1 MLDSVPHTEWLLFYV
16 LATMQLSNH
25 SYLFLI
31 HVSMWYMFSIVFS
44 NKNNFC
50 ILGNLKVEALGEIEV
65 ATKLLEDD
73 TAMQVLVSVTVYSSY
88 KWFYVIFY
96 VVPSTWTMSNSN
108 LDLVAV
114 INSLNWMDFLSSLLT
129 KLKWARFA
137 WFYICWIWEIQ
148 LLALVK
154 NWGSI

>member
-1 MLDSVPHTEWLLFYV
+1 
-16 LATMQLSNH
+16 
-25 SYLFLI
+25 
-31 HVSMWYMFSIVFS
+31 MFGIVFS

-88 KWFYVIFY
+88 KCFNVIFY
-96 VVPSTWTMSNSN
+96 IIPSTWTMSNSN
-108 LDLVAV
+108 LALVAV
-114 INSLNWMDFLSSLLT
+114 INSLNWIDFLSSLLR

-137 WFYICWIWEIQ
+137 
-148 LLALVK
+148 
-154 NWGSI
+154 